1 MIEFVFLDLDDTLL
15 DFHAAER
22 GALSK
27 TLRSLGIEPTPAVC
41 ARYSEINDWHWKR
54 LERGELTR
62 AQVKL
67 QRFERL
73 FEELGVSAD
82 AEAARK
88 QYEENLAIGH
98 VFIDGAEELLR
109 SLFGK
114 YRLFI
119 VSNGTLSVQNGRIA
133 SAGIGP
139 YFEALF
145 LSEEIGSVKPQKE
158 FFDVCFSRIQG
169 FDASRAIIV
178 GDSLTSDI
186 QGGIN
191 AGIKTCLFNPLGQ
204 EHAGGICPDFEIRSL
219 SDLPMLLEKQ

>member
-22 GALSK
+22 EALSK
-27 TLRSLGIEPTPAVC
+27 TLLSLGIEPTPTVC
-41 ARYSEINDWHWKR
+41 ARYSEINDQHWKR

-62 AQVKL
+62 DEVKL
-67 QRFERL
+67 QRFELL
-73 FEELGVSAD
+73 FEELGASAD
-82 AEAARK
+82 AEVARMR
-88 QYEENLAIGH
+88 YEENLAIGH

-109 SLFGK
+109 SLLGK

-119 VSNGTLSVQNGRIA
+119 VSNGTLSVQRGRIA
-133 SAGIGP
+133 SAGIEP
-139 YFEALF
+139 FFEALF
-145 LSEEIGSVKPQKE
+145 LSEEVGFVKPQKE
-158 FFDVCFSRIQG
+158 FFDVCFSRIRD

-191 AGIKTCLFNPLGQ
+191 AGIKTCLFNPSKK
-204 EHAGGICPDFEIRSL
+204 EYAGEIRPDFEIGALAR
-219 SDLPMLLEKQ
+219 LPMLLEKQ